1 MLENYKNKNILITGG
16 LGMIGSTITKKLVF
30 LGANVTIL
38 DSLIEPFGSNF
49 FNVQDIKE
57 SITINISDIRD
68 KESIK
73 ILVKNKDIVFNL
85 AGQVSH
91 NDSLKDPFLDADINY
106 IGHLNVL
113 EAIKNYN
120 PTAKILH
127 SGSRLQFGKILDN
140 PVSED
145 HPLRPLTPYALNKT
159 AAENL
164 YLYYNRVFNI
174 PVVIFRIANPY
185 GPLCQMKHSKYAII
199 NWFIR
204 NAMEDKEI
212 IIFGD
217 GNQIRDYI
225 FVEDLADAFILA
237 GIEEDNSCSIYN
249 IGSGKGTKF
258 NEMVDSV
265 VKIVGMG
272 RIKNVPWPSN
282 YLNVET
288 GDYVTDITKVKENLK
303 WFPRIDLNDGIVR
316 TFEYYKKFKEYY
328 W

>member
-16 LGMIGSTITKKLVF
+16 LGMIGSTIAKKLVR
-30 LGANVTIL
+30 LGANITIL

-49 FNVQDIKE
+49 FNVQDIEE

-91 NDSLKDPFLDADINY
+91 NDSLKDPYLDADINY

-120 PTAKILH
+120 PTAKILY

-212 IIFGD
+212 II
-217 GNQIRDYI
+217 
-225 FVEDLADAFILA
+225 L
-237 GIEEDNSCSIYN
+237 
-249 IGSGKGTKF
+249 
-258 NEMVDSV
+258 
-265 VKIVGMG
+265 
-272 RIKNVPWPSN
+272 
-282 YLNVET
+282 
-288 GDYVTDITKVKENLK
+288 
-303 WFPRIDLNDGIVR
+303 
-316 TFEYYKKFKEYY
+316 
-328 W
+328 